1 MSQVPAWTELSV
13 LVPCGWEELVAEV
26 LGAPPASGAA
36 FGPPSIAS
44 APLPPERELVRAYVS
59 EHEDVPALR
68 ARLAERLRELA
79 HATGAEELA
88 RLELRFRRLPPEDY
102 AQSWEK
108 VWRAF
113 RVGRLCVHR
122 PAHPCALRAGER
134 ELLLEPGSV
143 FGTGRHATTRMCL
156 AALQERVRAGE
167 RVLDAGCGTGILAVA
182 SALFGAG
189 RVLGFDLDPQAAPS
203 ARALA
208 HDNGVAHRCEF
219 RRGDFGVLAPHERFD
234 GLLANLYSDLLQ
246 SHAPQL
252 AAALEPGGWFAI
264 SGCAAENGAPT
275 RAALARAGLEIEDE
289 RQRGR
294 WLCCRGTRR

>member
-26 LGAPPASGAA
+26 LGAAPATGAA

-44 APLPPERELVRAYVS
+44 APLPPGCELVRAYVS

-68 ARLAERLRELA
+68 ARLAQRLRELA
-79 HATGAEELA
+79 SASGAAELA
-88 RLELRFRRLPPEDY
+88 QLELRFRRLPPEDY
-102 AQSWEK
+102 EHSWEK

-122 PAHPCALRAGER
+122 PAHPCALRPGER

-156 AALQERVRAGE
+156 AALQQRVRPGQ

-189 RVLGFDLDPQAAPS
+189 HALGFDLDPQAAPS

-208 HDNGVAHRCEF
+208 HDNGVGHRCEF
-219 RRGDFGVLAPHERFD
+219 RRGDFDVLAPRERFD

-246 SHAPQL
+246 SHATQL
-252 AAALEPGGWFAI
+252 AAWLEPRGWFAI
-264 SGCAAENGAPT
+264 SGCSAENAAAT
-275 RAALARAGLEIEDE
+275 RAALESAGLAIEDE

-294 WLCCRGTRR
+294 WSCFLGTRR